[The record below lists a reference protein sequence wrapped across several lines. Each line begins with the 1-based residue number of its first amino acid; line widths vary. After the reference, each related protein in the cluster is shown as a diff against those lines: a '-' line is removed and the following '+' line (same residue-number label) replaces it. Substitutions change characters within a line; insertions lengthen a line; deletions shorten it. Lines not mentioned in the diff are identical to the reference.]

1 MPDAV
6 YGVWVL
12 LTLYRVKSMSKRL
25 AKMKRNKMIKFSVVL
40 AVCTL
45 SLLCM
50 CGFLLYGTI
59 DQSMSAVGAI
69 IFVIVVEL
77 LPLTLLIFTVYS
89 KRKSVF
95 RLWYSYAKSRGLSSA
110 FSSTDSRTD
119 MVDHPS
125 SSSMAVD
132 TTATADDSIS
142 SS

>member
-1 MPDAV
+1 
-6 YGVWVL
+6 
-12 LTLYRVKSMSKRL
+12 
-25 AKMKRNKMIKFSVVL
+25 
-40 AVCTL
+40 
-45 SLLCM
+45 M

-95 RLWYSYAKSRGLSSA
+95 RLWYSYAKSRGLTSA
-110 FSSTDSRTD
+110 FSSSADSRAEMLD
-119 MVDHPS
+119 QPS

-132 TTATADDSIS
+132 TTGGGATGDDSIS

>member
-1 MPDAV
+1 MSV

-12 LTLYRVKSMSKRL
+12 VTLYRVKSMSKRL
-25 AKMKRNKMIKFSVVL
+25 AKMKRNKMAKFSVVL

-95 RLWYSYAKSRGLSSA
+95 RLWYSYAMSRSVSSALSSTQ
-110 FSSTDSRTD
+110 SSND
-119 MVDHPS
+119 
-125 SSSMAVD
+125 D
-132 TTATADDSIS
+132 TTPNSSEMQEAPSASADAH
-142 SS
+142 